1 MEEFYTQ
8 GGPTPLADQSNGQAN
23 PEQDKSALEQQ
34 LLQSV
39 FDGKYKSVDEARRG
53 YWELN
58 NYASQAY
65 QALNQRVDPAMTAAQ
80 RQSAFDQLEE
90 ESLVKKDL
98 LKQAIREEAGQL
110 LENAFA
116 PLQQAARARQELQVN
131 APDYINNES
140 AIMSWLQNNPQAA
153 YDVSRLN
160 QAGLYDL
167 AGKTALQLWRAAN
180 PPADGGSMIAK
191 QQAALPNQ
199 NAQLNR
205 QVDAPRN
212 QDMLNQAIAYGH
224 RTGDKRAAYSM
235 LFPDFKVQLPPHI
248 AAELRQ

>member
-1 MEEFYTQ
+1 MDQFYPQ
-8 GGPTPLADQSNGQAN
+8 SGPTPQTNEPANQAN
-23 PEQDKSALEQQ
+23 PEADKAALEQQ

-39 FDGKYKSVDEARRG
+39 FDGKYKSVEDARRG

-116 PLQQAARARQELQVN
+116 PLQQAARARQELQVT
-131 APDYINNES
+131 APEYIQNET
-140 AIMSWLQNNPQAA
+140 AIMGWLQNNPQAA
-153 YDVSRLN
+153 HDVARLN

-167 AGKTALQLWRAAN
+167 AGKTALNYWRASN
-180 PPADGGSMIAK
+180 PPADSGSMAAK

-205 QVDAPRN
+205 QVEPSQN
-212 QDMLNQAIAYGH
+212 QDILAQAIAYGH

-235 LFPDFKVQLPPHI
+235 LFPEFKVQLPPHI

>member
-1 MEEFYTQ
+1 MEELYPQ
-8 GGPTPLADQSNGQAN
+8 SGPTPQPDASQQAN
-23 PEQDKSALEQQ
+23 PDDKAALEQQ

-80 RQSAFDQLEE
+80 RQSAFDQLEQ

-98 LKQAIREEAGQL
+98 LKQAIREEAGAL
-110 LENAFA
+110 LDNAFA
-116 PLQQAARARQELQVN
+116 PLQQAARARQELQVT
-131 APDYINNES
+131 APDYIQNET
-140 AIMSWLQNNPQAA
+140 AIMGWLQNNPQAA
-153 YDVSRLN
+153 HDVARLN

-167 AGKTALQLWRAAN
+167 AGKTALNYWRSAN
-180 PPADGGSMIAK
+180 PPASSGNTVAK

-199 NAQLNR
+199 SMQNTR
-205 QVDAPRN
+205 QVEPQQN
-212 QDMLNQAIAYGH
+212 QDILNQAIAYGH
-224 RTGDKRAAYSM
+224 RTGDRRAAYSM
-235 LFPDFKVQLPPHI
+235 LFPEFKVQLPPHI